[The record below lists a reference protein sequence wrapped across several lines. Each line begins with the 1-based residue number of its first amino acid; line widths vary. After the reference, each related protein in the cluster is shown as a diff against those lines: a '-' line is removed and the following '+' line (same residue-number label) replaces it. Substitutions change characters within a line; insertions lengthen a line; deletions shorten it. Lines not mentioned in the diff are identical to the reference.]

1 MSDGEE
7 PSESEF
13 YFPDELEF
21 QGQQRFDRNNERVGE
36 RQNEGNSKEEVVD
49 IFFLRI
55 DFGLW
60 FSKMLTK
67 FSFCNVIITFYTTFL
82 QL

>member
-55 DFGLW
+55 DFGL
-60 FSKMLTK
+60 
-67 FSFCNVIITFYTTFL
+67 
-82 QL
+82 